1 MVTRAFVTAFL
12 VLAVPAAVAQ
22 SMPGE
27 VLEQKLRDRLRAYD
41 RDLNG
46 VLGVAAIDLTSGRLI
61 VHNGDTVFPTASTIK
76 VPILIEMFRL
86 ARTTSEFKMADS
98 VTLQPKETVGGS
110 GRIQQD
116 LKKGPVTLTVL
127 DLLTAMIQYSDN
139 TATNR
144 AIAMARMDRVNRRT
158 QELGMQSTRLRRI
171 MLDSE
176 AATKGME
183 NVSTPVE
190 MSRLMEMIHRGKACS
205 AVDAQDD
212 CKEMMR
218 ILKLVKGQIR
228 ASVPAEIEV
237 ASKTGDLVGVKCETA
252 VVLHPRRPFVLS
264 VFGSYLRGEENPV
277 APVARM
283 FFEYFDVLGSANAY
297 GNRGVR

>member
-1 MVTRAFVTAFL
+1 
-12 VLAVPAAVAQ
+12 
-22 SMPGE
+22 MPGE
-27 VLEQKLRDRLRAYD
+27 LLEHKLRERLRSYD

-46 VLGVAAIDLTSGRLI
+46 VLGVAAIDLTSGRLL

-86 ARTTSEFKMADS
+86 ARTTGEFKMSDS
-98 VTLQPKETVGGS
+98 ITLQPKETVGGS

-116 LKKGPVTLTVL
+116 LRKGPVTLTVL

-144 AIAMARMDRVNRRT
+144 AIAMARMERVNRRT
-158 QELGMQSTRLRRI
+158 QELGMQFTRLRRI

-183 NVSTPVE
+183 NVSTPTE
-190 MSRLMEMIHRGKACS
+190 MSRLMEMIYRGKAC
-205 AVDAQDD
+205 AADAQDD

-228 ASVPAEIEV
+228 GSVPAEIEV

-252 VVLHPRRPFVLS
+252 VVLHPRRPYVIS
-264 VFGSYLRGEENPV
+264 VFGSYLRGEESPV
-277 APVARM
+277 AQVARM
-283 FFEYFDVLGSANAY
+283 FFEYYDVLGSANAY